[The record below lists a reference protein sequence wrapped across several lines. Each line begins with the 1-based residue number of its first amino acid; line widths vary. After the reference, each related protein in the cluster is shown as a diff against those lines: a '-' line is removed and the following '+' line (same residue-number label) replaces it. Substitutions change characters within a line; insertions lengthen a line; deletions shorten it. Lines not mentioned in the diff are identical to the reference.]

1 MAALELGSLQ
11 RSILV
16 LSNSLRGYQAS
27 PALQSGEPWINETLR
42 AGIIQHF
49 EVCYELCWKFMKRW
63 IEVNVGSVQ
72 IDGVSRRELFRQA
85 AESLLIDNVD
95 LWMSF
100 HQARNETSHL
110 YDRPI
115 ADSVFNSAEP
125 FLLEAE
131 KLFVSLSLRDD

>member
-131 KLFVSLSLRDD
+131 KLFVSLSLRND